1 MRLTSEFWVSQLL
14 RRAFKEGGF
23 AAVMRKGAA
32 EAGSIF
38 IRVRHRSGLSE
49 LYGPSPQTS
58 YETDRPQDRLFARIL
73 DASEDSGIDAK
84 LEREARFDSDLWIVE
99 IELGDAPAAGLFE
112 ITPP

>member
-38 IRVRHRSGLSE
+38 IRVRRRSGTTD
-49 LYGPSPQTS
+49 LYGPSPQTE
-58 YETDRPQDRLFARIL
+58 YETDKPQDRLFSLIL
-73 DASEDSGIDAK
+73 EASSDSEIDAK

-99 IELGDAPAAGLFE
+99 LELGDAPAASLFE
-112 ITPP
+112 ITTP

>member
-38 IRVRHRSGLSE
+38 IRVRLRSGLSE

-73 DASEDSGIDAK
+73 EAAADTEIDAK

-99 IELGDAPAAGLFE
+99 LELGDAPAASLFA
-112 ITPP
+112 ITTP